1 MKAQGAPQKLRF
13 TIQAVSGED
22 SDYPVRELLFH
33 SPQTRGWHSPRFCK
47 YPQEILLRLEQ
58 PSKIQ
63 QIQIL
68 SHEYKIATKVE
79 VFVGGPNPGEP
90 DPSQAALKRLGY
102 LSFDSNERSSH
113 QARELKSVHVN
124 VPAYYV
130 RLTIHRCHV
139 NKLNIYNQVGIIAL
153 HLLGCVNPTHSML
166 FDALCLLFLCARLQ
180 VGIIALH
187 LLGCVNPTHSMLF
200 DALCLLFL
208 CARLQVGI
216 IALHLLGCVNPT
228 HSMLS
233 DALCLLFLCARLQV
247 GIIALNLIG
256 EVQAAAPTGPP
267 GFLELHAPIT
277 RETPYYNASA
287 AEAADINLDIHIDS
301 VTAAKIR
308 DLVRQKDAAVAN
320 EEYDEAKRLKASID
334 RLKVVGQKIAQLEA
348 RKRSA
353 VEKEDYDTAK
363 TIKLDIDK
371 LRAAGEAAATHGGGG
386 GGGGGDTSTMRS
398 KNPDDIFNRV
408 LSHRSASTPGVDPQA
423 PPAQPGSLDEVA
435 VGSAFRQ
442 MRNSVNGGPPPPSRA
457 EEYEHEP
464 EMEQESSSSNHHSS
478 KHTAYDERPAIGK
491 GIYGEDGEAL
501 GGDGGMGQQ
510 PNYVAPTVAPG
521 DIIPPPRGWPA
532 DLPPPEPLASAVAKE
547 AELLEDMAGEFVARA
562 AFSKNW
568 QLRDA
573 ALMHLAKEAEGGG
586 FNDKRDAFKI
596 LMRMVQRGM
605 KDKVAN
611 VFLTSVS
618 VFTSLVDM
626 YAPVVGPRDVEAASE
641 AALPLIIDKLG
652 DNNARLRD
660 ASKDCIMAL
669 AGHKDA
675 GLRNHT
681 NIFCKPI
688 KNQSAWRPVLGIL
701 QVLQELVPMV
711 GISKAGDA
719 FDLHELMDFVG
730 RAYGSANAEVRGQ
743 AVRVTKEAHDI
754 VGPAIRKFLPK
765 DINPKIKEQVDAVLG
780 GDSSASMPPPPPP
793 AAAAAPSRAA
803 PQRAAAAAPQGGPTG
818 RNAAAAKAP
827 AAAPKGAA
835 QTRAPAAAPSPMPP
849 PQQSQ
854 AAPDDPAP
862 FLEELQQ
869 RERSLG
875 GDHADVAESC
885 SNLAIL
891 YNQRGDTAKALPLYE
906 RALKIYEKSYGPH
919 HAEVA
924 HTLTDL
930 AVLHLEQGR
939 DTVGRPLLERALAI
953 QTKALGPDHPDVVAI
968 KDVLNSPDS

>member
-139 NKLNIYNQVGIIAL
+139 NKLNIYNQVAQYDALCLLFLAL
-153 HLLGCVNPTHSML
+153 HNGCVNPTHSML
-166 FDALCLLFLCARLQ
+166 FDALCLLFLCACLQ
-180 VGIIALH
+180 VGIIALN
-187 LLGCVNPTHSMLF
+187 LLGCVNPTHS
-200 DALCLLFL
+200 
-208 CARLQVGI
+208 
-216 IALHLLGCVNPT
+216 P
-228 HSMLS
+228 
-233 DALCLLFLCARLQV
+233 
-247 GIIALNLIG
+247 
-256 EVQAAAPTGPP
+256 QAGMA
-267 GFLELHAPIT
+267 
-277 RETPYYNASA
+277 
-287 AEAADINLDIHIDS
+287 
-301 VTAAKIR
+301 
-308 DLVRQKDAAVAN
+308 
-320 EEYDEAKRLKASID
+320 
-334 RLKVVGQKIAQLEA
+334 VVGQKIAQLEA

-386 GGGGGDTSTMRS
+386 GGGSSDTSTMRS

-652 DNNARLRD
+652 DNNARLSAAIDDPTRFKRSRD
-660 ASKDCIMAL
+660 VAAYFGLTSK
-669 AGHKDA
+669 
-675 GLRNHT
+675 RW
-681 NIFCKPI
+681 
-688 KNQSAWRPVLGIL
+688 QSGTSIDVKGR
-701 QVLQELVPMV
+701 
-711 GISKAGDA
+711 ISKAGDP
-719 FDLHELMDFVG
+719 DVR
-730 RAYGSANAEVRGQ
+730 RALYEAASAMLTRFKGSDTIKAWGLKLAK
-743 AVRVTKEAHDI
+743 TKCHARE
-754 VGPAIRKFLPK
+754 
-765 DINPKIKEQVDAVLG
+765 NW
-780 GDSSASMPPPPPP
+780 
-793 AAAAAPSRAA
+793 RA
-803 PQRAAAAAPQGGPTG
+803 RA
-818 RNAAAAKAP
+818 
-827 AAAPKGAA
+827 
-835 QTRAPAAAPSPMPP
+835 
-849 PQQSQ
+849 
-854 AAPDDPAP
+854 DDPAP